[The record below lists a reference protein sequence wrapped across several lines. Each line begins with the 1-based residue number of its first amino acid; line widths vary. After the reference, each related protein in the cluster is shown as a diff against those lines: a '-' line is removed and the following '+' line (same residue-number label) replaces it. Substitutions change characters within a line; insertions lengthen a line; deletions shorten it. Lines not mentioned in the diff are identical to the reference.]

1 MRALAGLVRDVL
13 LAMVLAVLL
22 FGGGPAVADDPVLAN
37 FALAMERQGARQ
49 VVGVYAQG
57 VLAHEVWQQPYD
69 APEFVFNQGHVVT
82 EFRAVRDLT
91 GNVGLLAHNNLAGA
105 LFSRLGVGDVVDV
118 IFGDGAV
125 VQYAVT
131 EVRAFEVVD
140 AHQLRDVETGEVLG
154 VEYVFYAMYGGDV
167 RVVLQTCIREGDNP
181 DWGRL
186 FVIGR
191 PVGGAL
197 T

>member
-1 MRALAGLVRDVL
+1 MGILRGLVRDVL
-13 LAMVLAVLL
+13 LAMVLAALV
-22 FGGGPAVADDPVLAN
+22 FGGGPAGADDPVLAN
-37 FALAMERQGARQ
+37 FALAMERKGARQ
-49 VVGVYAQG
+49 VVGVYVEG

-69 APEFVFNQGHVVT
+69 APAFVFNQDHVVT

-105 LFSRLGVGDVVDV
+105 LFFRLGVGDVVHV

-125 VQYAVT
+125 VQYAVV
-131 EVRAFEVVD
+131 EMREYAVVD

-154 VEYVFYAMYGGDV
+154 VENVFYEMYGGDV
-167 RVVLQTCIREGDNP
+167 RAVLQTCIRRGDNP

-186 FVIGR
+186 FVIAR
-191 PVGGAL
+191 PVGGL